1 MMSANWKGLILAGG
15 TGSRLYPLTNA
26 VNKHLLPVFDKPMI
40 YYPLTTL
47 MLGDIR
53 EFVIVSNPESL
64 PQIKA
69 LLGDGQRWGL
79 KFTYAAQ
86 DRPGGIAE
94 GFRVAANELSGHNV
108 ALILGDNIFYG
119 DGLSKRIQE
128 ATQQTTGATIFGY
141 EVADPSE
148 FGVVELGADGSAI
161 SLEEKPKKPKSKW
174 AVPGIYFYDQD
185 VVDIAWNLKPS
196 GRGELEITDVN
207 RAYLER
213 GDLHVKTIGRGVA
226 WLDGG
231 THADLFEAGQFIK
244 VVEERTGLKVACPEE
259 IAFRMGFIDRQGLAA
274 LVDDS
279 SKTEYQK
286 YLKDLLNRSR

>member
-1 MMSANWKGLILAGG
+1 MAFEWKGLILAGG
-15 TGSRLYPLTNA
+15 TGSRLYPLTHA

-47 MLGDIR
+47 MLGGVR
-53 EFVIVSNPESL
+53 EFVIVSNPESI
-64 PQIKA
+64 PQIQS
-69 LLGDGQRWGL
+69 LLGDGQKWGL
-79 KFTYAAQ
+79 KFKYVAQ
-86 DRPGGIAE
+86 NKPGGIAE
-94 GFRVAANELSGHNV
+94 GFRVAANELQGHNI

-128 ATQQTTGATIFGY
+128 AAQQEKGATIFGY
-141 EVADPSE
+141 EVADPSA
-148 FGVVELGADGSAI
+148 FGVVELGEDGRAI
-161 SLEEKPKKPKSKW
+161 SLEEKPDHPKSKL
-174 AVPGIYFYDQD
+174 AVPGIYFYDPD
-185 VVDIAWNLKPS
+185 VLDIAWTLKPS

-207 RAYLER
+207 RAYMER

-259 IAFRMGFIDRQGLAA
+259 IAFRMGFIDRAGLAE

-279 SKTEYQK
+279 PKTEYQK
-286 YLKDLLNRSR
+286 YLKDLLDRSH

>member
-1 MMSANWKGLILAGG
+1 MTSKWKGLILAGG
-15 TGSRLYPLTNA
+15 TGSRLYPLTHA
-26 VNKHLLPVFDKPMI
+26 VNKHLLPIFDKPMI

-47 MLGDIR
+47 MLGGVKD
-53 EFVIVSNPESL
+53 FVIVSSPDAI
-64 PQIKA
+64 PQLQS
-69 LLGDGQRWGL
+69 LLGDGKKWGL
-79 KFTYAAQ
+79 TFEYVAQ
-86 DRPGGIAE
+86 NKPGGIAE
-94 GFRVAANELSGHNV
+94 GFRIASNELAGHNI

-128 ATQQTTGATIFGY
+128 AAAEDKGATIFGY
-141 EVADPSE
+141 EVADPSA
-148 FGVVELGADGSAI
+148 FGVVELDEKGRAI
-161 SLEEKPKKPKSKW
+161 SLEEKPKKPKSKL
-174 AVPGIYFYDQD
+174 AVPGIYFYDPD
-185 VVDIAWNLKPS
+185 VLDIAWQLKPS

-207 RAYLER
+207 RAYMER

-259 IAFRMGFIDRQGLAA
+259 IAFRMGFINRDGLAA

-279 SKTEYQK
+279 PKTEYQK
-286 YLKDLLNRSR
+286 YLKDLLERSL

>member
-1 MMSANWKGLILAGG
+1 MTSKWKGLILAGG
-15 TGSRLYPLTNA
+15 TGSRLYPLTHA
-26 VNKHLLPVFDKPMI
+26 VNKHLLPIFDKPMI

-47 MLGDIR
+47 MLGGVKD
-53 EFVIVSNPESL
+53 FVIVSSPDAI
-64 PQIKA
+64 PQLQS
-69 LLGDGQRWGL
+69 LLGDGKKWGL
-79 KFTYAAQ
+79 TFEYVAQ
-86 DRPGGIAE
+86 NKPGGIAE
-94 GFRVAANELSGHNV
+94 GFRIASNELAGHNI

-128 ATQQTTGATIFGY
+128 AAAEDKGATIFGY
-141 EVADPSE
+141 EVADPSA
-148 FGVVELGADGSAI
+148 FGVVELDENGRAI
-161 SLEEKPKKPKSKW
+161 SLEEKPKKPKSKL
-174 AVPGIYFYDQD
+174 AVPGIYFYDPD
-185 VVDIAWNLKPS
+185 VLDIAWQLKPS

-207 RAYLER
+207 RAYMER

-259 IAFRMGFIDRQGLAA
+259 IAFRMGFINRDGLAA

-279 SKTEYQK
+279 PKTEYQK
-286 YLKDLLNRSR
+286 YLKDLLERSL

>member
-1 MMSANWKGLILAGG
+1 MTKSWKGLILAGG
-15 TGSRLYPLTNA
+15 TGSRLYPLTHA

-47 MLGDIR
+47 MLGGIR
-53 EFVIVSNPESL
+53 DFVIVSSPEAL

-69 LLGDGQRWGL
+69 LLGDGERWGL
-79 KFTYAAQ
+79 TFTYVAQ
-86 DRPGGIAE
+86 DKPGGIAE
-94 GFRVAANELSGHNV
+94 GFRVAANELAGHNV

-128 ATQQTTGATIFGY
+128 AAKQGAGATIFGY
-141 EVADPSE
+141 EVADPSS
-148 FGVVELGADGSAI
+148 FGVVELAADGTAL

-185 VVDIAWNLKPS
+185 VVDVAWNLKPS
-196 GRGELEITDVN
+196 RRGELEITDVN
-207 RAYLER
+207 RVYLER
-213 GDLHVKTIGRGVA
+213 GALHVKTIGRGVA

-259 IAFRMGFIDRQGLAA
+259 IAFRMGFIDHDGLAE

-279 SKTEYQK
+279 PKTEYQK